1 MNELMPCRLH
11 LRPAAASKA
20 RIFRLVPRLR
30 EPKRTRKGTH
40 MFKGLGLSLVLII
53 GGMVAAPALLMA
65 IV

>member
-1 MNELMPCRLH
+1 MSPEPVR

-20 RIFRLVPRLR
+20 VTPHLSPQVR
-30 EPKRTRKGTH
+30 ELTRTGKETH
-40 MFKGLGLSLVLII
+40 MFKGLGLSLALII

>member
-1 MNELMPCRLH
+1 VSEEPVR

-20 RIFRLVPRLR
+20 VTPRLFAHVR
-30 EPKRTRKGTH
+30 EPIRTGKETH
-40 MFKGLGLSLVLII
+40 MFKGLGLSLALII